1 MQYHF
6 RCGNSDKD
14 GPLRKFVRGEA
25 PAEPE
30 LSRRG
35 PVMGILSGRTEI
47 HNFPLILFIIPLPF
61 QHLILI
67 HLLIYTHTRAQ

>member
-47 HNFPLILFIIPLPF
+47 QTSH
-61 QHLILI
+61 
-67 HLLIYTHTRAQ
+67 